1 MTRQELPAVP
11 SKTPHGLVP
20 PPLVNRS
27 SSAPPDHPSLAK
39 EQQPDGSNKNG
50 SGTSEFTAI
59 ITPSTPDPIASPRS
73 ERAHMLGSSIDR
85 THNASPLSMF
95 SMSSES
101 TAPTMSRSTIPVP
114 MSPGSSGEDKDK
126 DKEPEKGKEDKT
138 KDKDVKRSSSLLSTP
153 LLRKRDSAKRLPPI
167 SIPSS
172 HISANSLQSAVSTPS
187 GNVPEVGLGQKRRGA
202 GPYQFLVKERLL
214 GLYLA
219 IFVHK
224 DCASWV
230 EGYDHDFVPTG
241 LMGGRMG
248 NKGAIGI
255 SLKMAGHRFLFV
267 CAHLA
272 AHASHMDARINNVDK
287 IKTELARGLDCF
299 LSPEELAIKAP
310 PGGTVEDLDVT
321 DKFDTTFWFGDLN
334 FRLEVSR
341 LHADW
346 LVKHK
351 EYEKALEFDQ
361 LRNAMREGKVF
372 DGFVE
377 GDIDFAPTFKYDVWH
392 SAKKMR
398 KRGELQARD
407 KNVLPGVEEAEQGEE
422 DEDDSPTDDQASFVS
437 TTTMTMDRRCSVDS
451 NMWLAGQIDEEDED
465 EDGDSMSGVRTVSQ
479 PVRPIAAIAKTGA
492 IKVKHRFMKIMKSAS
507 QSPVSSSPV
516 MTPRSQSPTRSM
528 ETASFSQKNSD
539 SISQQP
545 SRLSME
551 STRPSID
558 SETSRPGLTRQISK
572 NLKRRLSGRVAQLE
586 DSASS
591 SEEDTR
597 EGVYDT
603 SSKQRVPSWVSIAE
617 RARRWPATDQS
628 LV

>member
-1 MTRQELPAVP
+1 M
-11 SKTPHGLVP
+11 
-20 PPLVNRS
+20 
-27 SSAPPDHPSLAK
+27 
-39 EQQPDGSNKNG
+39 DGSEVRPADI
-50 SGTSEFTAI
+50 TTI
-59 ITPSTPDPIASPRS
+59 ITPSTPDPISSPRS

-85 THNASPLSMF
+85 NSSASPLSMF
-95 SMSSES
+95 SVSSES
-101 TAPTMSRSTIPVP
+101 TAPIMNRSKIPIL
-114 MSPGSSGEDKDK
+114 PGSPSDDKAKEEDKETDK
-126 DKEPEKGKEDKT
+126 DRERE
-138 KDKDVKRSSSLLSTP
+138 VKRSSSLLKTP
-153 LLRKRDSAKRLPPI
+153 LLRKRDSAKRLSPI
-167 SIPSS
+167 SIPSHVS
-172 HISANSLQSAVSTPS
+172 NNSLQSAASTPAV
-187 GNVPEVGLGQKRRGA
+187 NAPEAGQKRRGA

-224 DCASWV
+224 DCTSWV

-272 AHASHMDARINNVDK
+272 AHASHMEARLNNVEK
-287 IKTELARGLDCF
+287 IKAELGKNLNCF
-299 LSPEELAIKAP
+299 LSEEELAIKAP
-310 PGGTVEDLDVT
+310 PGGTIEDIDVT

-372 DGFVE
+372 EGFIE

-398 KRGELQARD
+398 KRGELQAARE
-407 KNVLPGVEEAEQGEE
+407 KNVLPEVEEAEQGEE
-422 DEDDSPTDDQASFVS
+422 EEDDSPTDDQASFVS

-451 NMWLAGQIDEEDED
+451 NMWLGGQIEEED
-465 EDGDSMSGVRTVSQ
+465 EDGDSESMGGVRTVSQ
-479 PVRPIAAIAKTGA
+479 PIRPIAAIAKTGA

-516 MTPRSQSPTRSM
+516 GTPRSQSPTKSL
-528 ETASFSQKNSD
+528 ETASLSQKNSD
-539 SISQQP
+539 SISQPP

-558 SETSRPGLTRQISK
+558 SEASRPGLTRQISK
-572 NLKRRLSGRVAQLE
+572 TLKRRLSGRVPQLE
-586 DSASS
+586 DSASD

-603 SSKQRVPSWVSIAE
+603 SSKQRVPSWVSTT
-617 RARRWPATDQS
+617 RDAR
-628 LV
+628 

>member
-1 MTRQELPAVP
+1 
-11 SKTPHGLVP
+11 
-20 PPLVNRS
+20 
-27 SSAPPDHPSLAK
+27 
-39 EQQPDGSNKNG
+39 
-50 SGTSEFTAI
+50 
-59 ITPSTPDPIASPRS
+59 
-73 ERAHMLGSSIDR
+73 MLGSSIDR
-85 THNASPLSMF
+85 ANNASPLSMF
-95 SMSSES
+95 SVSSES
-101 TAPTMSRSTIPVP
+101 TAPIMNRAMIP
-114 MSPGSSGEDKDK
+114 MSPGSSTDDKAKEREKEKEKEKELEQEKEKDK
-126 DKEPEKGKEDKT
+126 GKG
-138 KDKDVKRSSSLLSTP
+138 VKRSSSLLKAP
-153 LLRKRDSAKRLPPI
+153 LLKKRDSAKGLSPI
-167 SIPSS
+167 SIPS
-172 HISANSLQSAVSTPS
+172 HISSTSLQSSASTT
-187 GNVPEVGLGQKRRGA
+187 GTKAPEVEQKRRGA

-224 DCASWV
+224 DCVSWV

-272 AHASHMDARINNVDK
+272 AHASQMDARINNVDK
-287 IKTELARGLDCF
+287 IKTELGKNLDCF
-299 LSPEELAIKAP
+299 LTEEELAIKAP
-310 PGGTVEDLDVT
+310 PGGTVEDIDVT

-372 DGFVE
+372 DGFIE

-398 KRGELQARD
+398 KRGELQAARE
-407 KNVLPGVEEAEQGEE
+407 KNALPEVEEAEQGEE
-422 DEDDSPTDDQASFVS
+422 DEDDSPTDVDDQASFVS
-437 TTTMTMDRRCSVDS
+437 NTTMTMDRRGSLDS
-451 NMWLAGQIDEEDED
+451 NMWLAGQIDEEDE
-465 EDGDSMSGVRTVSQ
+465 EGDGESMKGIRTVSQ

-507 QSPVSSSPV
+507 QSPVSSSPS
-516 MTPRSQSPTRSM
+516 MTPRSQSPTKSLDA
-528 ETASFSQKNSD
+528 ASISQKASD
-539 SISQQP
+539 STSQQP
-545 SRLSME
+545 SRISME
-551 STRPSID
+551 STRPSMD
-558 SETSRPGLTRQISK
+558 SEMSRPGLTRQISK
-572 NLKRRLSGRVAQLE
+572 NLKRRLSGRAPQLD
-586 DSASS
+586 DSASD

-603 SSKQRVPSWVSIAE
+603 SSKQRVPSWVSLRDCACWASYKLTLLWLI
-617 RARRWPATDQS
+617 S
-628 LV
+628 